1 MFIRCKYCEKKF
13 FLGFG
18 FGRHLLE
25 AHDIDI
31 TPNDKRYIRKK
42 RLRFC
47 LLPLI
52 LLGKVLRWVA
62 IGICL
67 PFHCLYEWL
76 AYEI

>member
-18 FGRHLLE
+18 FGRHLLK

-31 TPNDKRYIRKK
+31 TPNDKRYIRKR

-52 LLGKVLRWVA
+52 LLGKALRWVLIA
-62 IGICL
+62 ICL
-67 PFHCLYEWL
+67 PFHWLYDL
-76 AYEI
+76 LVYEI

>member
-18 FGRHLLE
+18 FGRHLLK

-31 TPNDKRYIRKK
+31 TPNDERYIRKR

-62 IGICL
+62 IGICI
-67 PFHCLYEWL
+67 PFHLLYEWL
-76 AYEI
+76 VFEI